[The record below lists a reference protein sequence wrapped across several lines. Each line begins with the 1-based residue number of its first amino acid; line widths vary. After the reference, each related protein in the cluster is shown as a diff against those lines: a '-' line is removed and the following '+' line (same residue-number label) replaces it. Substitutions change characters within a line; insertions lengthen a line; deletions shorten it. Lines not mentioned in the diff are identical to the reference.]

1 MLRPERGRIRCPPA
15 NLTDRPSVDACR
27 ERGAARRGVA
37 RRGDAGLRSGG
48 RAGTPILPL
57 PPLLRSPKAGTPP
70 SFEFDHR
77 VPTGRASCL
86 SRPPSARLHPTCVA
100 PAAPRLLPRCAS
112 PAGVC
117 RPVAARARES
127 RNEWR
132 YSEGRRQEL
141 GRRGDGARCGRER
154 RGHTANRESV
164 FVTADRLHVCTV
176 RTCTDGCAAARA
188 HARVCA
194 RRSHG
199 GARVGARATR
209 AMRICPVVTA
219 PQRPERRGGVGG
231 ERWRRLWV
239 RQARGMEKNGM
250 RADTSSF
257 DLGTRGFCGEE

>member
-77 VPTGRASCL
+77 VPTGRAGCL

-112 PAGVC
+112 PPACVGLSQPARVRAAMSGATVRDDVKSSGGVAMARGAVGSEGVIRRTGSLYSS
-117 RPVAARARES
+117 RPTGCMYAQCAHVRMRRRPRARAR
-127 RNEWR
+127 
-132 YSEGRRQEL
+132 
-141 GRRGDGARCGRER
+141 
-154 RGHTANRESV
+154 
-164 FVTADRLHVCTV
+164 VCTAV
-176 RTCTDGCAAARA
+176 ARGSAGGRASDARDENLPRRHRPAKART
-188 HARVCA
+188 
-194 RRSHG
+194 S
-199 GARVGARATR
+199 
-209 AMRICPVVTA
+209 
-219 PQRPERRGGVGG
+219 RG
-231 ERWRRLWV
+231 RWRRALAAFVGAAGAGYGKERDV
-239 RQARGMEKNGM
+239 RGYVI
-250 RADTSSF
+250 
-257 DLGTRGFCGEE
+257 L